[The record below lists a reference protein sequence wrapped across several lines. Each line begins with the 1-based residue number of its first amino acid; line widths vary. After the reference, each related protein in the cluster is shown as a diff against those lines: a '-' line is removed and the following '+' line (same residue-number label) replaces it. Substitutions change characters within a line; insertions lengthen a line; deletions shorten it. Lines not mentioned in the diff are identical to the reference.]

1 MEHIQTKS
9 MRFMAEKSLKPS
21 KEENIMETYGTLTL
35 CATPIGN
42 LEDITYRVVRTLQE
56 VDFIAAEDTRH
67 TRKLLNHFDIH
78 TKLISY
84 HEHNKMEKGKEL
96 IELLKQGKNLA
107 LVTDA
112 GTPGISDPGED
123 IVKLAIEEGI
133 TVTSAPGAVAGITAL
148 ILSGQS
154 TRRFIFEGFLPTDKK
169 ERKALLESLK
179 TETRTTILYEAPH
192 RLNKTLQLLYEALG
206 DRSITVT
213 KELTKKFEFIH
224 KTTLSG
230 AITYFEEVELKG
242 EFVLVLAGKD
252 LKTLQEEDQKVWEE
266 MSIEEHMN
274 LYVNKG
280 MDEKTAMKQ
289 VAKDRGVSKRDIY
302 AYLHQN

>member
-1 MEHIQTKS
+1 
-9 MRFMAEKSLKPS
+9 
-21 KEENIMETYGTLTL
+21 METYGTLTL

-56 VDFIAAEDTRH
+56 ADFIAAEDTRH
-67 TRKLLNHFDIH
+67 TKKLLNHFDIH
-78 TKLISY
+78 TRLISY
-84 HEHNKMEKGKEL
+84 HEHNKVEKGREL
-96 IELLKQGKNLA
+96 IGLLKQGKNIA

-123 IVKLAIEEGI
+123 IVKLAIEEGV

-148 ILSGQS
+148 ILSGQC

-192 RLNKTLQLLYEALG
+192 RLNKTLELLYENLG

-224 KTTLSG
+224 KTTLSE
-230 AITYFEEVELKG
+230 AIKYFEEVEAKG

-252 LKTLQEEDQKVWEE
+252 LKVLQEEDQKAWEE
-266 MSIEEHMN
+266 LSIEAHMN
-274 LYVNKG
+274 VYMDKG
-280 MDEKTAMKQ
+280 MDEKMAMKQ

-302 AYLHQN
+302 AYLHNH

>member
-1 MEHIQTKS
+1 
-9 MRFMAEKSLKPS
+9 
-21 KEENIMETYGTLTL
+21 METYGLLTL

-42 LEDITYRVVRTLQE
+42 LEDITYRVVRTLTE
-56 VDFIAAEDTRH
+56 ADFIAAEDTRH
-67 TRKLLNHFDIH
+67 TKKLLNHFDIH

-84 HEHNKMEKGKEL
+84 HEHNKIEKGPEL
-96 IELLKQGKNLA
+96 IDILKAGKNIA

-123 IVKLAIEEGI
+123 LVRLAIEEGI

-154 TRRFIFEGFLPTDKK
+154 TRRFVFEGFLPTDKR
-169 ERKALLESLK
+169 ERKAVLEGLK
-179 TETRTTILYEAPH
+179 NETRTTILYEAPH
-192 RLNKTLQLLYEALG
+192 RLMKTLEALYETVG

-213 KELTKKFEFIH
+213 KELTKKFEFIY

-230 AITYFEEVELKG
+230 AINYFNEVEPKG
-242 EFVLVLAGKD
+242 EFVLVLEGKD
-252 LKTLQEEDQKVWEE
+252 PKVIQEEDQKAWEE
-266 MSIEEHMN
+266 LSIEEH
-274 LYVNKG
+274 LQFYLDKG
-280 MDEKTAMKQ
+280 QDEKTAMKQ

-302 AYLHQN
+302 AYIHQN

>member
-1 MEHIQTKS
+1 
-9 MRFMAEKSLKPS
+9 
-21 KEENIMETYGTLTL
+21 METYGTLTL

-96 IELLKQGKNLA
+96 IELLKEGKNLA

-192 RLNKTLQLLYEALG
+192 RLNKTLELLYEALG

-230 AITYFEEVELKG
+230 AITYFEEVEPKG

>member
-1 MEHIQTKS
+1 
-9 MRFMAEKSLKPS
+9 MAEKSLKPS

-67 TRKLLNHFDIH
+67 TRKLLNHFGIH

-192 RLNKTLQLLYEALG
+192 RLNKTLELLYEALG

-230 AITYFEEVELKG
+230 AITYFEEVEPKG

-252 LKTLQEEDQKVWEE
+252 LKTLQEEGQKAWEE
-266 MSIEEHMN
+266 MSIEEHMK

>member
-1 MEHIQTKS
+1 
-9 MRFMAEKSLKPS
+9 MAEKSLKPS

-179 TETRTTILYEAPH
+179 SETRTTILYEAPH
-192 RLNKTLQLLYEALG
+192 RLNKTLELLYEALG

-230 AITYFEEVELKG
+230 AITYFEEVEPKG

-266 MSIEEHMN
+266 MSIEEHMK

>member
-1 MEHIQTKS
+1 
-9 MRFMAEKSLKPS
+9 
-21 KEENIMETYGTLTL
+21 METYGTLTL

-192 RLNKTLQLLYEALG
+192 RLNKTLELLYEALG

-230 AITYFEEVELKG
+230 AITYFEEVEPKG

>member
-9 MRFMAEKSLKPS
+9 MKFMAEKSLKPS

-192 RLNKTLQLLYEALG
+192 RLNKTLELLYEALG

-230 AITYFEEVELKG
+230 AITYFEEVEPKG

-252 LKTLQEEDQKVWEE
+252 LKTLQEEDQKAWEE